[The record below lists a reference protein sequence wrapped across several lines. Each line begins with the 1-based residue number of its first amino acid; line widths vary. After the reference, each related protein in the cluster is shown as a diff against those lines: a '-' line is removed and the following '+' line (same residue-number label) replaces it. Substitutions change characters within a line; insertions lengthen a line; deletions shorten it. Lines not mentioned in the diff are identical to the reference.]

1 MKQPSLSSIFFQKTC
16 IFLRKAAVL
25 KGALGKMWC
34 LAGGY
39 WCPRPFGPWVRKAG
53 YSPAM
58 DFLSRR
64 QAFQS
69 LGLNFQ
75 SQGLKKQSRRPKIRK
90 AAFATRN
97 APPGGTP
104 CRIAQ
109 AGRAVSPKKHYICK
123 SCRNAPARAGAAYI
137 YKERAREGHA
147 PGSPANL
154 IFPPSRPTPPCTP
167 PSSFPLPSRARSPTS
182 SPLPSPTASGWAAA
196 WWCSSAPAATTRPS
210 SPR

>member
-1 MKQPSLSSIFFQKTC
+1 M
-16 IFLRKAAVL
+16 
-25 KGALGKMWC
+25 KGALGKWRC
-34 LAGGY
+34 LAGDF
-39 WCPRPFGPWVRKAG
+39 WCPRPFGLGARKAG
-53 YSPAM
+53 YSPAL
-58 DFLSRR
+58 DFVSRR

-75 SQGLKKQSRRPKIRK
+75 SQGLKNQSLGLKFESQGLKIQSRRPKIRK
-90 AAFATRN
+90 TAFATRN
-97 APPGGTP
+97 AAPGGTP

-109 AGRAVSPKKHYICK
+109 AGRAVSSKKHYICK

-167 PSSFPLPSRARSPTS
+167 PSFFRLPSRARSPTS